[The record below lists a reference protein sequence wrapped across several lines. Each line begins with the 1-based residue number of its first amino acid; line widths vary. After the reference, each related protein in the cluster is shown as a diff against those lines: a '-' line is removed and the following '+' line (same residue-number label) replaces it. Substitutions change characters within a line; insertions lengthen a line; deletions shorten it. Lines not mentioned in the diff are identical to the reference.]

1 MNYIIIDSISLI
13 VLIVSLYIIVITLKR
28 HEDKERKILTI
39 EECESLIIWRNDPL
53 RKVNPPEKLEKIVER
68 VAKGEVV
75 KVNNEKVYKDILKI
89 MSRTV
94 KFNNLIL
101 VRQDKKWYNSYQSE

>member
-1 MNYIIIDSISLI
+1 
-13 VLIVSLYIIVITLKR
+13 
-28 HEDKERKILTI
+28 
-39 EECESLIIWRNDPL
+39 
-53 RKVNPPEKLEKIVER
+53 VER

-101 VRQDKKWYNSYQSE
+101 VRQDKK

>member
-1 MNYIIIDSISLI
+1 MNYVIIDSISLI

-28 HEDKERKILTI
+28 HEDKERKVLTI
-39 EECESLIIWRNDPL
+39 EECERLIVWRNDPL

-101 VRQDKKWYNSYQSE
+101 VRQDKK